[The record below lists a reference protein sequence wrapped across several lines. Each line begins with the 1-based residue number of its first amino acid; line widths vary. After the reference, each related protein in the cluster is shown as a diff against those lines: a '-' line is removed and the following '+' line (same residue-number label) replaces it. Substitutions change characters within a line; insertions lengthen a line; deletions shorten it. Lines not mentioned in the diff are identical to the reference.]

1 MVEVIVFILRIHI
14 LIDDFIWELMKE
26 LLLELIP
33 FFIDWV
39 LMIELMMYVSFW
51 WVDSPYL
58 RDNIINK
65 VKFLLSPVN
74 KETYNNE
81 ENNKTQ

>member
-1 MVEVIVFILRIHI
+1 MFILI
-14 LIDDFIWELMKE
+14 LIDDFIWELMKD

-39 LMIELMMYVSFW
+39 LMIELMMYVSFR

-65 VKFLLSPVN
+65 VEFLLSPIN
-74 KETYNNE
+74 K
-81 ENNKTQ
+81 